1 MGYRQ
6 ATQTSGAPGAVGSRE
21 AVWEGVSEFLAS
33 LTCRTWRDWG
43 PTVRP
48 RMPDHE
54 GLGGVGSPGASVEGG
69 EAGIRSPA

>member
-21 AVWEGVSEFLAS
+21 ALWEGVSESLAS
-33 LTCRTWRDWG
+33 LTCRTWQDWG

-48 RMPDHE
+48 
-54 GLGGVGSPGASVEGG
+54 
-69 EAGIRSPA
+69 